1 MSLVL
6 SELVAG
12 VRDDLNRLEKC
23 PRDRLL
29 RLIFFSSRHDAKT
42 IGDEKEIFVFY
53 FLVGGDCRL
62 VTNGADKWMRRG
74 IFRIHHTILPFRL
87 FFPFFLFLH
96 FVRPTP
102 RERKK
107 KKER

>member
-42 IGDEKEIFVFY
+42 IGDEK
-53 FLVGGDCRL
+53 D
-62 VTNGADKWMRRG
+62 
-74 IFRIHHTILPFRL
+74 
-87 FFPFFLFLH
+87 FLFYIFFFGGGRLSSSDK
-96 FVRPTP
+96 R
-102 RERKK
+102 R
-107 KKER
+107 

>member
-1 MSLVL
+1 VSLVL

-42 IGDEKEIFVFY
+42 IGDEKDFCI
-53 FLVGGDCRL
+53 
-62 VTNGADKWMRRG
+62 
-74 IFRIHHTILPFRL
+74 L
-87 FFPFFLFLH
+87 FFWWGAI
-96 FVRPTP
+96 VV
-102 RERKK
+102 
-107 KKER
+107 